1 MVLSSL
7 LLQSRAVDTFFA
19 VVAEALNKL
28 AADIAA
34 ALPRILA
41 GLIFLI
47 IAAAVVKI
55 IKYGLTFSL
64 ERTFADEPRVYR
76 QFIIAVVM
84 LFLWFGVGLSF
95 LSVVGLEQIA
105 ASLGSAAGFLALGV
119 SYALSSVIADVV
131 AGVYLLRD
139 EDFMPGD
146 EVDIGGT
153 VGTVQSIE
161 LRKTRLTVNEGE
173 DTMVRN
179 NAEIEKKWTKLDDEV
194 QRERAAEGEFSTLTH
209 RTPGRASQ
217 SSASVHTSC
226 SSPVRVSRSATPA
239 NTSSANAAASS
250 RSLGREASS
259 RPRASSAPVPSA
271 SGGSVSTLP
280 SA

>member
-7 LLQSRAVDTFFA
+7 VLQSGPLETFTA
-19 VVAEALNKL
+19 VVTEALNKL
-28 AADIAA
+28 GADIANT
-34 ALPRILA
+34 LPRLLA

-47 IAAAVVKI
+47 IAAAGVRLI
-55 IKYGLTFSL
+55 RYGLTFSL
-64 ERTFADEPRVYR
+64 ERAFADEPRVYR
-76 QFIIAVVM
+76 QFIVAVVM

-153 VGTVQSIE
+153 VGTVKSIE
-161 LRKTRLTVNEGE
+161 LRKTRLSVNEGE

-179 NAEIEKKWTKLDDEV
+179 NAEIEKKWTKLDDGDGFTDADVKE
-194 QRERAAEGEFSTLTH
+194 ST
-209 RTPGRASQ
+209 
-217 SSASVHTSC
+217 
-226 SSPVRVSRSATPA
+226 
-239 NTSSANAAASS
+239 
-250 RSLGREASS
+250 E
-259 RPRASSAPVPSA
+259 
-271 SGGSVSTLP
+271 
-280 SA
+280 